1 MIRIFVSI
9 LCVAIAGGI
18 FVIYTRPAY
27 DRVTALQA
35 ENAQYD
41 QALDKSKELQELKR
55 SLLSRYNAFTP
66 QDLDR
71 LHKLLPDHVDNVRL
85 VLDLDSMAARYGM
98 ALQNVII
105 SNPADRVDS
114 RTIVGAIGAG
124 SEPYD
129 SLTLRFATQGTYSS
143 FVRFMEDLESSL
155 RIVDLEELGLE
166 LSSAQPP
173 GGTEPIYRYTLT
185 VRTYWL
191 K

>member
-1 MIRIFVSI
+1 MTRIFIAVFCI
-9 LCVAIAGGI
+9 ALAGGI
-18 FVIYTRPAY
+18 FIIYTQPAY
-27 DRVTALQA
+27 DRVGALKIQN
-35 ENAQYD
+35 EQYD

-55 SLLSRYNAFTP
+55 TLLSRYNAFAP

-85 VLDLDSMAARYGM
+85 VLDLDSMASRYGM

-105 SNPADRVDS
+105 SNPADRQDA

-129 SLTLRFATQGTYSS
+129 SLSLQFATQGTYSS

-166 LSSAQPP
+166 LATSQPA
-173 GGTEPIYRYTLT
+173 GAGEPLYRYTLT